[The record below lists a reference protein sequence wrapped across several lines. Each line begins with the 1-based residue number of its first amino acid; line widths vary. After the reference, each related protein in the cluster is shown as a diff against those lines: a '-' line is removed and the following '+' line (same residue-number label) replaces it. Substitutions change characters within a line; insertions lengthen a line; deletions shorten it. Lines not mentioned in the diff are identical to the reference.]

1 MTPKPPTWLTKT
13 LLILFS
19 ITVVVGCNSAPG
31 RAPAAQPLPTSS
43 PTALPATK
51 TAAPATVTATPTSIS
66 TATPSA
72 TETPVPSPTPA
83 PPTATPEPVEPI
95 NPFTGLPMSATVASH
110 IPLLIKVS
118 NSPDVRPQTGLSLAD
133 VVMEHY
139 SEGGITRYTA
149 LFLTNTPEKVGSVR
163 SCRLID
169 IELVV
174 IFGAGEVCSGTS
186 GGVRIELKKSKSWEG
201 SGGVISKT
209 VWMVSDL
216 GVFEC
221 RQQAGCK
228 LPMFRTPD
236 RLPPHNLYA
245 NAQNALKE
253 LQKRGKDTPTAFN
266 SWTFLPTPENGE
278 PARAITI
285 PYTAGQVTWVYNST
299 AGEWLR
305 AINGRPHTEK
315 LTGKQLG
322 AANVIVLYANHVYTP
337 IIEDVGGSHS
347 IQVQLWGDG
356 PAKIFRDGK
365 MIEGRWQRTG
375 NAMGLTFVDAKG
387 NAISLKPGV
396 TWIEFAPLNM
406 AVKAS

>member
-1 MTPKPPTWLTKT
+1 MTLKSHPRLRQWP
-13 LLILFS
+13 LILLCVAM
-19 ITVVVGCNSAPG
+19 IAGCN
-31 RAPAAQPLPTSS
+31 
-43 PTALPATK
+43 
-51 TAAPATVTATPTSIS
+51 AAPAPQAASTLTPATPVVVMDTVAPVTTMPAATL

-72 TETPVPSPTPA
+72 TQTPEPTPTLAPPTPTPVPT
-83 PPTATPEPVEPI
+83 EPI
-95 NPFTGLPMSATVASH
+95 NPFTGLTLTKEVASH

-139 SEGGITRYTA
+139 SEGGITRFTA

-174 IFGAGEVCSGTS
+174 IYGAGEVCSGTS
-186 GGVRIELKKSKSWEG
+186 GGVRQVLKASKSWEG
-201 SGGVISKT
+201 SGGVVTKT
-209 VWMVSDL
+209 VWMISDL
-216 GVFEC
+216 GTFEC

-253 LQKRGKDTPTAFN
+253 LQARGKDKPTAFN
-266 SWTFLPTPENGE
+266 SWTFSTTAPADATPTH
-278 PARAITI
+278 AISI
-285 PYTAGQVTWVYNST
+285 PYTSGMVTWAYNAT
-299 AGEWLR
+299 KGQWLR
-305 AINGRPHTEK
+305 AINGYPHTEK
-315 LTGKQLG
+315 LTGEQLSMD
-322 AANVIVLYANHVYTP
+322 NVIVVYANHVNTL

-356 PAKIFRDGK
+356 PATIFRDGK
-365 MIEGRWQRTG
+365 MIQGRWQRTG
-375 NAMGLTFVDAKG
+375 NAMGLAFVDSDG
-387 NAISLKPGV
+387 NAIPLKPGH
-396 TWIEFAPLNM
+396 TWIEFVPLNM

>member
-1 MTPKPPTWLTKT
+1 MTPKSSPRLRHWP
-13 LLILFS
+13 LILLCVAM
-19 ITVVVGCNSAPG
+19 ITGCN
-31 RAPAAQPLPTSS
+31 
-43 PTALPATK
+43 
-51 TAAPATVTATPTSIS
+51 AAPAPQAASTLAPATSVAVTDTPAPATLTPTATQ
-66 TATPSA
+66 
-72 TETPVPSPTPA
+72 TPVPSATQTPEPTPTLA
-83 PPTATPEPVEPI
+83 PPTPTPVPTEPI
-95 NPFTGLPMSATVASH
+95 NPFTGLTLTQEVASH

-139 SEGGITRYTA
+139 SEGGITRFTA

-174 IFGAGEVCSGTS
+174 IYGAGEVCSGTS
-186 GGVRIELKKSKSWEG
+186 GGVRQVLKASKSWEG
-201 SGGVISKT
+201 SGGVVTKT
-209 VWMVSDL
+209 VWMISDL
-216 GVFEC
+216 GTFEC

-253 LQKRGKDTPTAFN
+253 LQARGKDKPTMFN
-266 SWTFLPTPENGE
+266 SWTFSTTA
-278 PARAITI
+278 PADARTTHAISI
-285 PYTAGQVTWVYNST
+285 PYTSGTVTWAYSATAGQ
-299 AGEWLR
+299 WLR
-305 AINGRPHTEK
+305 AINGYPHTEK
-315 LTGKQLG
+315 LTGEQLSVD
-322 AANVIVLYANHVYTP
+322 NVIVVYANHVNTL

-356 PAKIFRDGK
+356 PATIFRDGE
-365 MIEGRWQRTG
+365 MIQGRWQRTG
-375 NAMGLTFVDAKG
+375 NAMGLAFVDSNG
-387 NAISLKPGV
+387 NAIPLKPGH

-406 AVKAS
+406 VVKAS